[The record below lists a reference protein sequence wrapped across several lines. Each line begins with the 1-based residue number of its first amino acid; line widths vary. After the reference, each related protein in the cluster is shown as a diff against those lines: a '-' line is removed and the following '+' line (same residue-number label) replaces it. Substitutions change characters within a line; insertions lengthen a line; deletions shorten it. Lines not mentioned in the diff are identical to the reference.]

1 MSQATSTT
9 TPVTVVL
16 VHGAFADASSWTGV
30 IQRLQKRGVQVTAPA
45 NPLRGISIDSAYIA
59 SVIDQIS
66 GPVLAVG
73 HSYGGA
79 VISNAASMA
88 KNVVGLVFVAAFAP
102 DEGERLGAV
111 TSGSKDSVLNSAL
124 VPRRYPTGNGAE
136 TAVEFVIDPAKIHDA
151 FGADLSVE
159 LAKIVGATQ
168 RPVAELA
175 FSEPNGRPAWK
186 TLPSWAVVAT
196 ADKAAGTDVVRS
208 MAERAGATITE
219 VDGSHV
225 IMISQPQIVADVILA
240 ALASTNSEATPID
253 HDSSLLQ
260 V

>member
-1 MSQATSTT
+1 MSQDTSTST
-9 TPVTVVL
+9 LPTVVL

-30 IQRLQKRGVQVTAPA
+30 IQRLQARGVRVTAPA
-45 NPLRGISIDSAYIA
+45 NPLRGISHDSAYLA
-59 SVIDQIS
+59 SVLDQIP

-102 DEGERLGAV
+102 DEGERLGEA
-111 TSGSKDSVLNSAL
+111 TGASKDSILNSAL
-124 VPRRYPTGNGAE
+124 VPRRYPTGTGTE
-136 TAVEFVIDPAKIHDA
+136 TAVEFVIDPTKIHAA
-151 FGADLSVE
+151 FGADLPVE
-159 LAKIVGATQ
+159 VAAIVGATQ

-186 TLPSWAVVAT
+186 TLPTWAVVAT

-208 MAERAGATITE
+208 MAERAGARITE
-219 VDGSHV
+219 IEGSHV
-225 IMISQPQIVADVILA
+225 IMISQPQVVTDVILDA
-240 ALASTNSEATPID
+240 IEHTNSARTPGAFAG
-253 HDSSLLQ
+253 SKA
-260 V
+260 

>member
-1 MSQATSTT
+1 
-9 TPVTVVL
+9 VL

-30 IQRLQKRGVQVTAPA
+30 IQRLQARGVQVTAPA
-45 NPLRGISIDSAYIA
+45 NPLRGISIDSAYLA
-59 SVIDQIS
+59 SVFKQIP

-88 KNVVGLVFVAAFAP
+88 NNVVGLVFVAAFAP
-102 DEGERLGAV
+102 DEGERLGEVA
-111 TSGSKDSVLNSAL
+111 SRSKDSLLGTAQ
-124 VPRRYPTGNGAE
+124 VPLQYPKGPGGE
-136 TAVEFVIDPAKIHDA
+136 TAIEFAMDPAKVHDVFA
-151 FGADLSVE
+151 ADLPMEAAAV
-159 LAKIVGATQ
+159 AAATQ

-186 TLPSWAVVAT
+186 SLPSWAVVAT
-196 ADKAAGTDVVRS
+196 ADKAAGTDIVRS

-219 VDGSHV
+219 IEGSHV
-225 IMISQPQIVADVILA
+225 VMLSQPQAVTDVILSAVA
-240 ALASTNSEATPID
+240 AVGQVTADKVGLA
-253 HDSSLLQ
+253 